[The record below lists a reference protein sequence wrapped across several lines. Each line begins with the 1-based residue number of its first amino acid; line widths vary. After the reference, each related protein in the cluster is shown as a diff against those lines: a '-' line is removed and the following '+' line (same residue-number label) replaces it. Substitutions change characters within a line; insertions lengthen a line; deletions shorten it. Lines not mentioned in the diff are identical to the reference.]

1 MLQQV
6 DPDESV
12 AIQNPVSL
20 RPGPEQL
27 LNPLT
32 STKADDVESE
42 PEIQLHI
49 ESDLEYENYSVVF
62 HK

>member
-1 MLQQV
+1 VLQQV

-12 AIQNPVSL
+12 AIQNPVGL

-62 HK
+62 HN